1 MTPAPETKHEK
12 EKADKEKL
20 EKEKQD
26 KKKKILA
33 SLEEDDEFEEFR
45 TQGMKVHQFI
55 VLENILNQMLVEVV
69 STFK

>member
-26 KKKKILA
+26 KKKKNLG

-45 TQGMKVHQFI
+45 TQGKKIFI
-55 VLENILNQMLVEVV
+55 SYVDR
-69 STFK
+69 